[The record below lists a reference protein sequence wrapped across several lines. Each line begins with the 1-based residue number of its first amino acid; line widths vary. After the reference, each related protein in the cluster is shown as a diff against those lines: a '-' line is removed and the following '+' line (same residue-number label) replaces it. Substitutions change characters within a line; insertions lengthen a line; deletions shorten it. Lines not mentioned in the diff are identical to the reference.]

1 MKQIK
6 FLSMLFIALTMC
18 INLTSC
24 APDVDDNPWPDNPA
38 KTIAGTYVGDGKLT
52 YLNTIDVES
61 WRGMK
66 IEVNRSS
73 NEYVTLT
80 LKFAT
85 GETIL
90 TADRAYQVIETK
102 TGYILKDAD
111 APNVVIEITKKG
123 VMTYNNP
130 NISVGGESGYS
141 IIFEGSKE

>member
-1 MKQIK
+1 MLNNSHCCSIDLQNSFHLANL
-6 FLSMLFIALTMC
+6 FLNCERTETLEE
-18 INLTSC
+18 
-24 APDVDDNPWPDNPA
+24 
-38 KTIAGTYVGDGKLT
+38 TIGE
-52 YLNTIDVES
+52 YLYDVEI

-66 IEVNRSS
+66 IDVNRSS

-111 APNVVIEITKKG
+111 ATNVVIEITKKG
-123 VMTYNNP
+123 EMYYKNP
-130 NISVGGESGYS
+130 NISVSGENGYV
-141 IIFEGSKE
+141 ITFNGKRE